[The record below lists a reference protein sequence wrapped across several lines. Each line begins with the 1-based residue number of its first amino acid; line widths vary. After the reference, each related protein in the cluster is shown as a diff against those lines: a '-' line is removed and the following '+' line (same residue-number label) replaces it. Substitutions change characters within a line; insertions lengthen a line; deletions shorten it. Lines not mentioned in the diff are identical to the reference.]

1 MRLSSLA
8 SLLPGLAVVLAGAC
22 FDFDATEAGGPLGDG
37 GSHADGAESSAGD
50 GGPTGDGTTGDGGND
65 GGVDGTTSDGPVGPD
80 AGDGGGGIDG
90 NVKSDAPYCQ
100 SIKPDAGIFFCDDF
114 DDHPLPGSW
123 QSFGETNGTMT
134 EVDAAS
140 VSAPNSLD
148 EKTVAVGTNTTVDVA
163 LRTPLGLPTLP
174 ATLRL
179 GFQVMPVQIDPT
191 ANSGVVLGAID
202 FLDKNSQRYT
212 LGLAVNVVSGQP
224 ALVLGEQSAF
234 SDGGIDYVQHPLPPT
249 QPLPMNAW
257 SDVVIEAD
265 WSSTTSA
272 MISVTVGGV
281 QQTSFS
287 ATIPITAASLQIGV
301 GTSYVFEPAP
311 VWEIRYDN
319 VRFTA
324 R

>member
-1 MRLSSLA
+1 MRLSPLA
-8 SLLPGLAVVLAGAC
+8 ALLPGLAVVLAGAC

-37 GSHADGAESSAGD
+37 GPRADGAESSTGD
-50 GGPTGDGTTGDGGND
+50 GGPGPDGTTGDD
-65 GGVDGTTSDGPVGPD
+65 ASPDGTTFDGPVGPD
-80 AGDGGGGIDG
+80 GGDGGGGGDAG
-90 NVKSDAPYCQ
+90 KSDAPYCQ
-100 SIKPDAGIFFCDDF
+100 SIKPDAGLFFCDDF
-114 DDHPLPGSW
+114 DEHPLPGSW

-134 EVDAAS
+134 EIDAAS
-140 VSAPNSLD
+140 VSPPNSLD
-148 EKTVAVGTNTTVDVA
+148 EKTVAVGTNTTIDVA

-212 LGLAVNVVSGQP
+212 LGLAVTVVSGQP
-224 ALVLGEQSAF
+224 AMVLGEQSAF
-234 SDGGIDYVQHPLPPT
+234 SDGGIAYVQHPLPPT

-272 MISVTVGGV
+272 TVSVTVGGV
-281 QQTSFS
+281 QQTSFPV
-287 ATIPITAASLQIGV
+287 TIPITATSLQIGV

-319 VRFTA
+319 VRFTGN
-324 R
+324 